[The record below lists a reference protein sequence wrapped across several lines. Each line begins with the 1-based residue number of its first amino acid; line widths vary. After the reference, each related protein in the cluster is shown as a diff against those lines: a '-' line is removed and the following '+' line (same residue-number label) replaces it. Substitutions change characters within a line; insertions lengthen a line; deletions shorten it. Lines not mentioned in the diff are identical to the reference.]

1 MLSPNVVINSGFPNI
16 TTTYP
21 SFLPTTQFVSASAL
35 TPSSLIPVSTVPT
48 VSAIANLYTSGFQ
61 QYPSVVSYQN
71 VNTDPQLR
79 SQVTDYFF
87 SKLLKNWLRYHYLE
101 LYQLVIVVD
110 GKAKLIQNLADMEK
124 NTKNVQAEDDIKF
137 EFIVDNYITKNDLYK
152 LLEKFRKEN
161 NLNWWDLKHHPKE
174 VRKFLQYKIKKC
186 MKSDILNSK

>member
-161 NLNWWDLKHHPKE
+161 NLNWWDLKHHQKE